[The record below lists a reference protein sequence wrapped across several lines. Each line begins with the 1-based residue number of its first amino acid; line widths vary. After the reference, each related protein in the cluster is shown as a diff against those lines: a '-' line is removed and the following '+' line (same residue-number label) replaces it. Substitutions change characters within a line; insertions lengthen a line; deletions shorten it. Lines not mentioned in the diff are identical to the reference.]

1 MIEGNQPCICGH
13 IKDFHTSG
21 KDGCSICWALAQRNY
36 IFVGEGIICKKF
48 KLNNLLY
55 LEKCYEANHK

>member
-13 IKDFHTSG
+13 KKDFHFKVNNSC
-21 KDGCSICWALAQRNY
+21 KICSLLN
-36 IFVGEGIICKKF
+36 VEGWWSYVVYHCEGF

-55 LEKCYEANHK
+55 LEKCYEVNHK